1 VLILNKLAVN
11 IIRLQ
16 NGRLGVACFSKR
28 NAKEEKNPP
37 SEEVGYRTWL
47 FGHSRCHAKQKSGV
61 QLPHSKKTERLP
73 GANYTHE
80 DRLSQV
86 KIGGIIFR
94 SG

>member
-1 VLILNKLAVN
+1 VFLEAECE
-11 IIRLQ
+11 
-16 NGRLGVACFSKR
+16 GG
-28 NAKEEKNPP
+28 KNPP

-61 QLPHSKKTERLP
+61 QQPHSKKTARLP